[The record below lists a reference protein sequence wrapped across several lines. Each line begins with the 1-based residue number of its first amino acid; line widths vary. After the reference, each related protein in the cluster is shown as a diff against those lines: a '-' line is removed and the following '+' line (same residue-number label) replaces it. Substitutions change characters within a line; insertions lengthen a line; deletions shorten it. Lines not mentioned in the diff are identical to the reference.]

1 MKIIFVLLI
10 VLVSLSKEYCVDL
23 NHLKAFLEFKDVYET
38 KDSSNN
44 IYADNDPFSA
54 LIKVVTPDTVTTNVP
69 DSTKSR
75 VDKYRTL
82 IIEKAT
88 KYGIDPNLL
97 YALVAKESN
106 GDPRAVSRAGAMG
119 LAQLMPATA
128 KELGVLNPFDPEQ
141 NLEGAAKHIRK
152 LQDMYNGNKSL
163 TLAAYNSGIGNVKK
177 AGYTV
182 PKIKETQDYVT
193 TILSWLPKGV

>member
-1 MKIIFVLLI
+1 
-10 VLVSLSKEYCVDL
+10 VDL

-44 IYADNDPFSA
+44 ISTDNDPFSA
-54 LIKVVTPDTVTTNVP
+54 LIKVITPNTIKTNIP
-69 DSTKSR
+69 DSTKSN

-106 GDPRAVSRAGAMG
+106 GNPRAVSKAGAMG

-128 KELGVLNPFDPEQ
+128 RELGVLNPFDPEQ
-141 NLEGAAKHIRK
+141 NLEGAAKHIRR
-152 LQDMYNGNKSL
+152 LQDMYNGDTTL
-163 TLAAYNSGIGNVKK
+163 TLAAYNSGIGNVRK

-182 PKIKETQDYVT
+182 PKIKETQEYVT